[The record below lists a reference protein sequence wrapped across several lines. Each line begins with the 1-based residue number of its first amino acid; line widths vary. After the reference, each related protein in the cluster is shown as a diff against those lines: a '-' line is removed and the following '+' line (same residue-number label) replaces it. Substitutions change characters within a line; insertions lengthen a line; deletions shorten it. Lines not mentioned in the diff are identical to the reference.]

1 VAGKPFLMTEF
12 DLNPP
17 NDHAS
22 ENFPLLALLAAYQGW
37 AGFAEYSW
45 YNFQGGKQ
53 GHSRIQSHY
62 ATT

>member
-1 VAGKPFLMTEF
+1 MTEF

-37 AGFAEYSW
+37 AGFAE
-45 YNFQGGKQ
+45 
-53 GHSRIQSHY
+53 
-62 ATT
+62 